1 MDSGP
6 ADVHTLPPISVVIPA
21 FNEEEGVAT
30 AVAAVRSVLSRS
42 GIEHEVL
49 VVNDGSTDD
58 SAREAAR
65 AGATVVTLPEQRGY
79 GAALKAGIA
88 VARHDLIAIL
98 DADCSY
104 PAEALPELLAHSNRY
119 DMVVGARVGH
129 EVQEPGLRRPAKW
142 FLRTLASYLA
152 GRHIP
157 DLNSG
162 MRVLRRDLVERFAH
176 VLPSGFSFT
185 TSITLAAHCSGAMVR
200 YHSIDY
206 RRRVGRSKIRPYH
219 AAQFLILVIRAIV
232 YFNPLRVFLPLGAI
246 LFVGGMAKLVYD
258 FYMEN
263 VSDTAAIGLL
273 GALILWSLGLL
284 SDQIARIGARSWI
297 R

>member
-6 ADVHTLPPISVVIPA
+6 ADVQTLPPISVVIPA
-21 FNEEEGVAT
+21 FNEEEGVGT
-30 AVAAVRSVLSRS
+30 AVAAVRSVLTHS

-58 SAREAAR
+58 SAREAER
-65 AGATVVTLPEQRGY
+65 AGATVVSLPEQRGY
-79 GAALKAGIA
+79 GAALKTGIA
-88 VARHDLIAIL
+88 AARHDLIAIL

-104 PAEALPELLAHSNRY
+104 PAEALPELLAHSERY
-119 DMVVGARVGH
+119 DMVVGARVGPQ
-129 EVQEPGLRRPAKW
+129 VQEPGLRRPAKW

-152 GRHIP
+152 GRRIP

-162 MRVLRRDLVERFAH
+162 MRVVRRDLVERFSH

-200 YHSIDY
+200 YHPIVY
-206 RRRVGRSKIRPYH
+206 RRRVGQSKIRPHH

-246 LFVGGMAKLVYD
+246 LFVGGMGKLVYD
-258 FYMEN
+258 FYTEN
-263 VSDTAAIGLL
+263 VSDSAAIGLL
-273 GALILWSLGLL
+273 GAGILWSLGLL

>member
-1 MDSGP
+1 MP
-6 ADVHTLPPISVVIPA
+6 ALD
-21 FNEEEGVAT
+21 EEAGVAT
-30 AVAAVRSVLSRS
+30 AVTAVRSVLARA
-42 GIEHEVL
+42 GIEHEML
-49 VVNDGSTDD
+49 VVDDGSTD
-58 SAREAAR
+58 ATAAEAAK
-65 AGATVVTLPEQRGY
+65 AGATVLSLPEQRGY
-79 GAALKAGIA
+79 GAALKTGIA
-88 VARHDLIAIL
+88 AAKHDVIVII

-104 PAEALPELLAHSNRY
+104 PAEALPGLLAHSGRY
-119 DMVVGARVGH
+119 DMVVGARIGP
-129 EVQEPGLRRPAKW
+129 EVQEPGIRRPMKW

-152 GRHIP
+152 GRSIP

-200 YHSIDY
+200 YEPIDY

-219 AAQFLILVIRAIV
+219 AAQFLVLVIRSIV
-232 YFNPLRVFLPLGAI
+232 YFNPLRVFLPAGAV
-246 LFVGGMAKLVYD
+246 LFVGGMGKLIYD

-273 GALILWSLGLL
+273 GALIVWTLGLL
-284 SDQIARIGARSWI
+284 SDQIARVGARSWI

>member
-1 MDSGP
+1 MASE
-6 ADVHTLPPISVVIPA
+6 ALPPVTVVMPA
-21 FNEEEGVAT
+21 LDEEDGVAT
-30 AVAAVRSVLSRS
+30 AVTAVRTVLDRA
-42 GIEHEVL
+42 GVEYEML
-49 VVNDGSTDD
+49 VVDDGSTD
-58 SAREAAR
+58 ATAVQAEK
-65 AGATVVTLPEQRGY
+65 AGATVLSLPEQRGY
-79 GAALKAGIA
+79 GAALKTGIA
-88 VARHDLIAIL
+88 AARYDLIAII

-104 PAEALPELLAHSNRY
+104 PAEALPDMLAHSDRY
-119 DMVVGARVGH
+119 DMVVGARIGP
-129 EVQEPGLRRPAKW
+129 EVEEPGVRRPAKW

-152 GRHIP
+152 GRRIP

-162 MRVLRRDLVERFAH
+162 LRVLRRDLVERFSH

-200 YHSIDY
+200 YHPIAL

-219 AAQFLILVIRAIV
+219 AAQFLVLVIRSIV
-232 YFNPLRVFLPLGAI
+232 YFNPLRVFLPLGG
-246 LFVGGMAKLVYD
+246 LFFVGGVVKLVYD

-273 GALILWSLGLL
+273 GAFILWSLGLL

>member
-1 MDSGP
+1 MGSGGGS
-6 ADVHTLPPISVVIPA
+6 LPPISVVMPA
-21 FNEEEGVAT
+21 FNEEEGVAS
-30 AVAAVRSVLSRS
+30 AVTAVRSVLSQA
-42 GIEHEVL
+42 GIEHELL
-49 VVNDGSTDD
+49 VVDDGSTDA
-58 SAREAAR
+58 SAREAEK
-65 AGATVVTLPEQRGY
+65 AGATVVSLPEQRGY
-79 GAALKAGIA
+79 GAALKTGIA
-88 VARHDLIAIL
+88 AAKYDLIAII

-104 PAEALPELLAHSNRY
+104 PAEAIPEMLAQSESY
-119 DMVVGARVGH
+119 DMVVGARVGP
-129 EVQEPGLRRPAKW
+129 EVQEPGVRRPAKW
-142 FLRTLASYLA
+142 FLRVLASYLA

-162 MRVLRRDLVERFAH
+162 LRVLRRDLVERFSH

-200 YHSIDY
+200 YHPIGY
-206 RRRVGRSKIRPYH
+206 RRRVGQSKIRPYH
-219 AAQFLILVIRAIV
+219 AAQFLILVIRSIV
-232 YFNPLRVFLPLGAI
+232 YFNPLRVFLPLGGV
-246 LFVGGMAKLVYD
+246 LFVGGMCKLAYD

>member
-1 MDSGP
+1 MAS
-6 ADVHTLPPISVVIPA
+6 ALTDVQALPPVSIVMPA
-21 FNEEEGVAT
+21 LDEEGGVAT
-30 AVAAVRSVLSRS
+30 AVASVRSVLGIA
-42 GIEHEVL
+42 GIEHEML
-49 VVNDGSTDD
+49 VVDDGSTD
-58 SAREAAR
+58 ATAAEAEK
-65 AGATVVTLPEQRGY
+65 AGATVLSLPEHRGY

-88 VARHDLIAIL
+88 AAKYDLIAIL

-104 PAEALPELLAHSNRY
+104 PAEALPELLAHSARY
-119 DMVVGARVGH
+119 DMVVGARIGADVD
-129 EVQEPGLRRPAKW
+129 EPGIRRPAKW

-152 GRHIP
+152 GRRIP

-162 MRVLRRDLVERFAH
+162 MRVLRRDLIERFAH

-200 YHSIDY
+200 YQPIAY

-246 LFVGGMAKLVYD
+246 FFVAGSIKLIYD

-273 GALILWSLGLL
+273 GAFVLWSFGLL

>member
-1 MDSGP
+1 MDSGS
-6 ADVHTLPPISVVIPA
+6 ADASALPPISVVMPA
-21 FNEEEGVAT
+21 FNEEEGVAA
-30 AVAAVRSVLSRS
+30 AVAGVRSVLTRA
-42 GIEHEVL
+42 GVEHEVL

-58 SAREAAR
+58 SAREAEK
-65 AGATVVTLPEQRGY
+65 AGATVVSLPEQRGY
-79 GAALKAGIA
+79 GAALKTGIA
-88 VARHDLIAIL
+88 AAKNDLIVII

-104 PAEALPELLAHSNRY
+104 PAEALPELLAHSDRY
-119 DMVVGARVGH
+119 DMVVGARVGP
-129 EVQEPGLRRPAKW
+129 EVEEPGLRRPAKW

-152 GRHIP
+152 GRRIP

-162 MRVLRRDLVERFAH
+162 LRVLRRDLVERFSH

-200 YHSIDY
+200 YHPIAY

-232 YFNPLRVFLPLGAI
+232 YFNPLRVFLPLGAV
-246 LFVGGMAKLVYD
+246 LFAGGMIKLVYD

-273 GALILWSLGLL
+273 GAAILWSLGLL

>member
-1 MDSGP
+1 MASGATDVEALP
-6 ADVHTLPPISVVIPA
+6 AVSVVMPA
-21 FNEEEGVAT
+21 LDEEGGVAT
-30 AVAAVRSVLSRS
+30 AVAAVRSVLERA
-42 GIEHEVL
+42 GVEHEML
-49 VVNDGSTDD
+49 VVDDGSTD
-58 SAREAAR
+58 ATAAEAVR
-65 AGATVVTLPEQRGY
+65 AGATVVSLPEQRGY

-88 VARHDLIAIL
+88 AAKYDLIAII

-104 PAEALPELLAHSNRY
+104 PAEALPEMLAHSARY
-119 DMVVGARVGH
+119 DMVVGARIGP
-129 EVQEPGLRRPAKW
+129 EVHEPGIRRPMKW

-152 GRHIP
+152 GRRIP

-200 YHSIDY
+200 YVPIDY

-219 AAQFLILVIRAIV
+219 AAQFLVLVIRAIV
-232 YFNPLRVFLPLGAI
+232 YFNPLRVFLPLGAV
-246 LFVGGMAKLVYD
+246 LFVGGLVKLVYD

-273 GALILWSLGLL
+273 GAFIVWSLGLL

>member
-6 ADVHTLPPISVVIPA
+6 SAVQPLPAVTVVMPA
-21 FNEEEGVAT
+21 LDEEQGVAT
-30 AVAAVRSVLSRS
+30 AVTAVRSVLERA
-42 GIEHEVL
+42 GIEHEML
-49 VVNDGSTDD
+49 VVDDGSTD
-58 SAREAAR
+58 ATAAEAAR
-65 AGATVVTLPEQRGY
+65 AGATVLSLPEQRGY
-79 GAALKAGIA
+79 GAALKTGIA
-88 VARHDLIAIL
+88 AAKYDLIVII

-104 PAEALPELLAHSNRY
+104 PAEAVPVLLAHSARY
-119 DMVVGARVGH
+119 DMVVGARIGP
-129 EVQEPGLRRPAKW
+129 EVLEPGIRRPMKW

-152 GRHIP
+152 GRRIP

-162 MRVLRRDLVERFAH
+162 LRVLRRDLVERFSH

-185 TSITLAAHCSGAMVR
+185 TSITLAAHCSGALVR
-200 YHSIDY
+200 YEPIDY

-219 AAQFLILVIRAIV
+219 AAQFLVLVIRSIV
-232 YFNPLRVFLPLGAI
+232 YFNPLRVFLPAGGI
-246 LFVGGMAKLVYD
+246 LFVGGMTKLLYD

-273 GALILWSLGLL
+273 GALIVWTLGLL

>member
-21 FNEEEGVAT
+21 FNEEEGVGT
-30 AVAAVRSVLSRS
+30 AVAAVRSVLTGS

-58 SAREAAR
+58 SAREAER
-65 AGATVVTLPEQRGY
+65 AGATVVSLPEQRGY
-79 GAALKAGIA
+79 GAALKTGIA
-88 VARHDLIAIL
+88 AARHDLIAIL

-104 PAEALPELLAHSNRY
+104 PAEALPELLAHSARY
-119 DMVVGARVGH
+119 DMVVGARVGPQ
-129 EVQEPGLRRPAKW
+129 VQEPGLRRPAKW

-152 GRHIP
+152 GRRIP

-162 MRVLRRDLVERFAH
+162 MRVVRRDLVERFSH

-200 YHSIDY
+200 YHPIAY
-206 RRRVGRSKIRPYH
+206 RRRVGQSKIRAYH
-219 AAQFLILVIRAIV
+219 AVQFLILVIRAIV

-258 FYMEN
+258 FYTEN
-263 VSDTAAIGLL
+263 VSDSAAIGLL
-273 GALILWSLGLL
+273 GAGILWSLGLL

>member
-1 MDSGP
+1 MDDG
-6 ADVHTLPPISVVIPA
+6 ALPPVSVVMPA
-21 FNEEEGVAT
+21 LDEEEGVGP
-30 AVAAVRSVLSRS
+30 AVAAVRAALTRA
-42 GIEHEVL
+42 GIEHEIL
-49 VVNDGSTDD
+49 VVDDGSTD
-58 SAREAAR
+58 ATAAEAAK
-65 AGATVVTLPEQRGY
+65 AGATVLSLPEQRGY
-79 GAALKAGIA
+79 GAALKTGIA
-88 VARHDLIAIL
+88 AARHDLIAIL

-104 PAEALPELLAHSNRY
+104 PAEALPELLAHSARY
-119 DMVVGARVGH
+119 DMVVGARVGP
-129 EVQEPGLRRPAKW
+129 EVQEPGIRRPAKW

-162 MRVLRRDLVERFAH
+162 MRVLRRDLVERFTH

-200 YHSIDY
+200 YEPITY

-219 AAQFLILVIRAIV
+219 AAQFLVLVVRAIV
-232 YFNPLRVFLPLGAI
+232 YFNPLRVFLPLGAVF
-246 LFVGGMAKLVYD
+246 FVGGTVKLVYD

-273 GALILWSLGLL
+273 GGFILWSLGLL

>member
-21 FNEEEGVAT
+21 FNEEEGVGT
-30 AVAAVRSVLSRS
+30 AVAAVRSVLTGS

-58 SAREAAR
+58 SAREAER
-65 AGATVVTLPEQRGY
+65 AGATVVSLPEQRGY
-79 GAALKAGIA
+79 GAALKTGIA
-88 VARHDLIAIL
+88 AARHDLIAIL

-104 PAEALPELLAHSNRY
+104 PAEALPELLAHSARY
-119 DMVVGARVGH
+119 DMVVGARVGPQ
-129 EVQEPGLRRPAKW
+129 VQEPGLRRPAKW

-152 GRHIP
+152 GRRIP
-157 DLNSG
+157 DLHSG
-162 MRVLRRDLVERFAH
+162 MRVVRRDLVERFSH

-200 YHSIDY
+200 YHPIAY
-206 RRRVGRSKIRPYH
+206 RRRVGQSKIRAYH
-219 AAQFLILVIRAIV
+219 AVQFLILVIRAIV

-258 FYMEN
+258 FYTEN
-263 VSDTAAIGLL
+263 VSDSAAIGLL
-273 GALILWSLGLL
+273 GAGILWSLGLL